1 MAGPSWLA
9 DAFAAIMIVTAVYS
23 AGRLAVSRRR
33 GLTTEADADGLHAL
47 MGTAMAGMLVPRLAL
62 LPASVWAVVFGV
74 AGSWF
79 AACAIR
85 AQGVRPARSARCRF
99 PVPHMIECIAML
111 YMLLATRGAQ
121 SAAGAAM
128 PGMGTSPASLGGS
141 PALAVVLAM
150 FMIGY
155 VMWTTDRLAAL
166 ARARTA
172 PAGDGPVLAPKLAAC
187 GKLAMGITMGYMLLV
202 MI

>member
-1 MAGPSWLA
+1 ML
-9 DAFAAIMIVTAVYS
+9 
-23 AGRLAVSRRR
+23 
-33 GLTTEADADGLHAL
+33 L

-62 LPASVWAVVFGV
+62 LPASVWAV
-74 AGSWF
+74 
-79 AACAIR
+79 AIR
-85 AQGVRPARSARCRF
+85 RRRLVVRRVRHPRPGGAAARSARCRF

-155 VMWTTDRLAAL
+155 IMWTTDRLAAL

-172 PAGDGPVLAPKLAAC
+172 PAGDGGPVLAPKLAAC

>member
-1 MAGPSWLA
+1 MTGPSWLA

-23 AGRLAVSRRR
+23 AGLGASRLR
-33 GLTTEADADGLHAL
+33 GLATEADADGLHAL
-47 MGTAMAGMLVPRLAL
+47 MGTAMAGMLVPRLAV
-62 LPASVWAVVFGV
+62 LPGSVWAVAFGI
-74 AGSWF
+74 AGAWF

-85 AQGVRPARSARCRF
+85 AQGVRRPRSARCRF

-111 YMLLATRGAQ
+111 YMLLAARGTPRD
-121 SAAGAAM
+121 AGTM
-128 PGMGTSPASLGGS
+128 PGMGASPSSLGGF

-155 VMWTTDRLAAL
+155 IMGTTDRLAAL
-166 ARARTA
+166 ARARTI
-172 PAGDGPVLAPKLAAC
+172 PAGDGGPVLAPKLAAF
-187 GKLAMGITMGYMLLV
+187 GKLAMGYMLLA

>member
-1 MAGPSWLA
+1 MCSSDLAFGAAGA
-9 DAFAAIMIVTAVYS
+9 
-23 AGRLAVSRRR
+23 
-33 GLTTEADADGLHAL
+33 
-47 MGTAMAGMLVPRLAL
+47 
-62 LPASVWAVVFGV
+62 
-74 AGSWF
+74 WF

-85 AQGVRPARSARCRF
+85 AQGARPPRSARCHF

-111 YMLLATRGAQ
+111 YMLLAARGAQ
-121 SAAGAAM
+121 HGAGAAM
-128 PGMGTSPASLGGS
+128 PGMAASPSSPGGF

-155 VMWTTDRLAAL
+155 TMWTTDRLAAL

-172 PAGDGPVLAPKLAAC
+172 PAGDGAPVLAPKLAAC